1 LFTIAASP
9 IENAEIAALDLR
21 SGKQTRL
28 IRGASQAEY
37 VASGHLLYASGGV
50 LRAVRFDPARL
61 AVLGDPVVVSDE
73 VRVEATG
80 AAQYSVSADGSFVY
94 LSGGEGSFAERSL
107 VWVDRGGHEE
117 RLDAPP
123 RAYSTP
129 RISPDGKRVA
139 VSIADQE
146 QDVWLL
152 DIARRQLTRLTFEPS
167 VEAFPMWAPDG
178 MYVFFSS
185 NRAGNPSV
193 FRKRSDNTGSI
204 ERVTIGSALVTPFSA
219 SPDGKMLVV
228 GVNGGSDIGVVRL
241 DQPSGPT
248 PLIEAPDIQANAQI
262 SPNGRW
268 LAYESSESGQ
278 RDIIVRP
285 FPNVD
290 AGRWQISSNGGLRPV
305 WARSGRELFYD
316 GLRDVGMMAVSI
328 GDAATFSYG
337 NPTKLFATTSGYY
350 KSPAAG
356 RTFDVSPDGQRFL
369 MIKVATD
376 ETSRRSTA
384 NMVVVMNWLDDLRQR
399 VPAK

>member
-1 LFTIAASP
+1 
-9 IENAEIAALDLR
+9 
-21 SGKQTRL
+21 
-28 IRGASQAEY
+28 
-37 VASGHLLYASGGV
+37 
-50 LRAVRFDPARL
+50 
-61 AVLGDPVVVSDE
+61 
-73 VRVEATG
+73 
-80 AAQYSVSADGSFVY
+80 
-94 LSGGEGSFAERSL
+94 
-107 VWVDRGGHEE
+107 
-117 RLDAPP
+117 
-123 RAYSTP
+123 
-129 RISPDGKRVA
+129 
-139 VSIADQE
+139 
-146 QDVWLL
+146 
-152 DIARRQLTRLTFEPS
+152 
-167 VEAFPMWAPDG
+167 
-178 MYVFFSS
+178 
-185 NRAGNPSV
+185 
-193 FRKRSDNTGSI
+193 
-204 ERVTIGSALVTPFSA
+204 
-219 SPDGKMLVV
+219 MLVV

-248 PLIEAPDIQANAQI
+248 PLIEAPDIQANAEI

-278 RDIIVRP
+278 REIIVRP

-337 NPTKLFATTSGYY
+337 NPTTLFATRSGYY